1 MIEEE
6 NPRARRTPDADD
18 LLLWAREDEAL
29 RLYTYERLTF
39 DAIAQRIGYVTK
51 SGAWEAV
58 QRALKRREKAG
69 VDSAATLRA
78 RHNATLEKAMDKA
91 HAMIDDDDKATDAFA
106 AIVKLQSRQAA
117 LNGLDAPT
125 VTVTETGDLSDAS
138 RAYLAAKVNTGTP
151 TE

>member
-58 QRALKRREKAG
+58 QRALKRR
-69 VDSAATLRA
+69 
-78 RHNATLEKAMDKA
+78 
-91 HAMIDDDDKATDAFA
+91 DDDKATDAFA